1 MNSNTG
7 DHPIT
12 ERRSSEHGS
21 AHDRRAAGRARATP
35 PAAGEQQ
42 LARREELVSAREQAA
57 DRYDA
62 DLQQREQALVRR
74 HLHLAEQEQGMR
86 EGRRIK
92 RALERHIIKLR
103 RANAHLV
110 VATLGAQAMMETV
123 QRAKERMGY
132 MAHHDFLTDLPNRVL
147 LMERLAQAIAMA
159 RRQQSRMAVLFIDLD
174 RFKVINDS
182 LGHAIGDLLLQSVG
196 RRLLSVLRASDTA
209 SRQGGDDFVVLLA
222 EVANERAV
230 SDLADKLCLTIAE
243 PYLLGSETAHIG
255 GTIGISMY
263 PDDGEDAETLI
274 RNADVAMYY
283 GKHSG
288 RNRWYFYRPEMNLRA
303 VERQRTE
310 ADLHRALK
318 LGEFELHYQPRVNLA
333 SGAITGAEALLR
345 WSHPELGAVSP
356 SRFIP
361 VAEECGLI
369 VPIGQWVLREACMQI
384 SRWKEGGLDP
394 GIVAVNI
401 SALEFR
407 DDGFADALRAILAES
422 GLEPACLELEITE
435 GVLMRDAGASTAILR
450 ELKQIG
456 VVLAIDDFGTG
467 YSSLSYL
474 NRFPIDV
481 LKIDQSFVR
490 DISTAPGDG
499 VIVGAVIAMGSSLG
513 QRVVAEGVEE
523 AAQLHFLR
531 AHHCDEGQGYLFSKP
546 LPANGFAALLRHGM
560 GS

>member
-1 MNSNTG
+1 MNTNTG
-7 DHPIT
+7 DPPVT
-12 ERRSSEHGS
+12 ERRCGEHGS
-21 AHDRRAAGRARATP
+21 AHDRRATGRARAVML
-35 PAAGEQQ
+35 AGGERQ
-42 LARREELVSAREQAA
+42 LARRETLVSTREQAA
-57 DRYDA
+57 DRHDA
-62 DLQQREQALVRR
+62 DLQQREQALALR
-74 HLHLAEQEQGMR
+74 HAHLTSKEQGER
-86 EGRRIK
+86 EARRIK

-110 VATLGAQAMMETV
+110 IATLGAQAMMETV
-123 QRAKERMGY
+123 QRAKEHMGY
-132 MAHHDFLTDLPNRVL
+132 MAHHDFLTDLPNRIL

-159 RRQQSRMAVLFIDLD
+159 RRQHSRMAVLFIDLD

-196 RRLLSVLRASDTA
+196 RRLLSVLRVSDTA
-209 SRQGGDDFVVLLA
+209 SRQGGDEFVVLLA

-230 SDLADKLCLTIAE
+230 SELADKLCLAIAE
-243 PYLLGSETAHIG
+243 PYLLGGETAHIG

-283 GKHSG
+283 GKHTG

-345 WSHPELGAVSP
+345 WSHPELGAVAP
-356 SRFIP
+356 ARFIP
-361 VAEECGLI
+361 VAEDCGLI

-384 SRWKEGGLDP
+384 SRWKQGGLDP

-407 DDGFADALRAILAES
+407 ADGFADALRAILAES

-450 ELKQIG
+450 ELKEIG

-499 VIVGAVIAMGSSLG
+499 IIVGAVIAMGSSLG

-523 AAQLHFLR
+523 AAQLNFLR

-546 LPANGFAALLRHGM
+546 LPAPGFAALLRQGLV
-560 GS
+560 S

>member
-1 MNSNTG
+1 MNTNTG
-7 DHPIT
+7 DPPVT
-12 ERRSSEHGS
+12 ERRSGEHGS
-21 AHDRRAAGRARATP
+21 AHDRRATGRARAVML
-35 PAAGEQQ
+35 AGGERQ
-42 LARREELVSAREQAA
+42 LARRETLVSAREQAA
-57 DRYDA
+57 DRHDA
-62 DLQQREQALVRR
+62 DLQQREQALALR
-74 HLHLAEQEQGMR
+74 HKHLAAREQGER
-86 EGRRIK
+86 EARRIK

-110 VATLGAQAMMETV
+110 IATLGAQAMMETV
-123 QRAKERMGY
+123 QRAKEHMGY
-132 MAHHDFLTDLPNRVL
+132 MAHHDFLTDLPNRIL
-147 LMERLAQAIAMA
+147 LMERLALAIAMA

-182 LGHAIGDLLLQSVG
+182 LGHAVGDLLLQSVG

-209 SRQGGDDFVVLLA
+209 SRQGGDEFVVLLA
-222 EVANERAV
+222 DVANERAV
-230 SDLADKLCLTIAE
+230 SELADKLCLAIAE
-243 PYLLGSETAHIG
+243 PYLLDGETAHIG

-345 WSHPELGAVSP
+345 WSHPELGAVAP
-356 SRFIP
+356 ARFIP
-361 VAEECGLI
+361 VAEDCGLI

-384 SRWKEGGLDP
+384 SRWKQVGLDP

-407 DDGFADALRAILAES
+407 TDGFADALRAILAES

-450 ELKQIG
+450 ELKEIG

-499 VIVGAVIAMGSSLG
+499 IIVGAVIAMGSSLG

-523 AAQLHFLR
+523 TSQLNFLR

-546 LPANGFAALLRHGM
+546 LPAPGFAALLRQGLD
-560 GS
+560 S